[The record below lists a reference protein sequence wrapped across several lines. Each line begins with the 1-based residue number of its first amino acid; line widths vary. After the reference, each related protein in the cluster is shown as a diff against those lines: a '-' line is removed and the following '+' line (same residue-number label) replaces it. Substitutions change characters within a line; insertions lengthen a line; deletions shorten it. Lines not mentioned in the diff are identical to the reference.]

1 MWNIVSNHLNEMN
14 KKERVAKLN
23 SSELLLKLNAL
34 ESNLGEEY
42 YIFVQMKTLQLMVKE
57 INQLCSINLEK
68 IKNIFESIIRD
79 EDHHREI
86 LATIKEIGIRYGAKQ
101 LPENLS
107 RTDTKSCMSRSTC
120 QTRLKCVR
128 CWIGLSAAGIGSTSW

>member
-1 MWNIVSNHLNEMN
+1 MN

-86 LATIKEIGIRYGAKQ
+86 LATIKDVVNENSTKHDNTPKVKYPNTDSWIRS
-101 LPENLS
+101 LPPTTYDS
-107 RTDTKSCMSRSTC
+107 K
-120 QTRLKCVR
+120 
-128 CWIGLSAAGIGSTSW
+128 